1 MDRILFEKNVI
12 LKSDSQAAFFGR
24 IQKRICDL
32 ISYGFLTTKKTEDPI
47 KDHLPWQRNV
57 VEQTLYTYKKHDK

>member
-32 ISYGFLTTKKTEDPI
+32 ISYGFLTTKKNGRSDKGSFTMTTECPRADSI
-47 KDHLPWQRNV
+47 YVQK
-57 VEQTLYTYKKHDK
+57 T